1 MLEPAVSVF
10 PHDLGV
16 CTMKGCNPP
25 PRHFPLLETADTSSN
40 PEFCERL
47 ALAEPGEQS
56 AVAADLVRERREA
69 TVRLREEYNSLA
81 SLAAE
86 REQELRD
93 LRATLNHAIPEL
105 EDRPEG
111 GSGRSHHR
119 PHLPS
124 RSAQS
129 VASSASSS
137 WSSFSP
143 AGKKTALDLKT
154 TRMSQMVEVEL
165 AQSMVLHHML
175 SRAKGDHGNAEVK
188 LNEMKQDIAR
198 YNDTQRIA
206 RMEERRTEAIRT
218 TSEVEGAMRELLSH
232 VKRHAAFMGARLM
245 KLKAS
250 DAASGHDHE
259 AFMNRVLATRRD
271 ALKGISLM
279 EDEFRALEKEM
290 HDNERVKKAKLKAA
304 GWRKGASDEQS
315 GETPHPGEALA
326 LPVNRPS
333 DRIFQDASAERFFKA
348 QEAKAAA
355 LRKGTVTNSV
365 KGMITSFSVAVA
377 VERNSAVQEALE
389 AMFKQI
395 HKSTGVPYTKPEQIV
410 SVIDGSRRKS
420 LQIQVDETESTLEAR
435 SLRLKEMLHHHHRI
449 VYYGDSP
456 DPTSTSDIWDAEAQ
470 ISTQEHRLQGLQS
483 STARLTRLL
492 ADVREGCA
500 VLCQRIHDMSNTEA
514 MAAAIEAVGRRTELR
529 LLLPNGRVKPRRF
542 RRSSTSV
549 AAVENAPM
557 PPARTSRGS
566 SSASVEPSRSSFL
579 YLFFE
584 KEPPGHPPPLGSVP
598 APIVEDPGE
607 AAKDTSNERP
617 VEPASDAV
625 DPAQRLLGAVQHLG
639 ISILAVM
646 DLVPKTSM
654 ALDSPYTL
662 SAVTVPW
669 VRQSQLPE
677 LAPSSEAPLPTL
689 AEEPSVVP
697 RIAGQGGAAAN
708 SSNNAPPL
716 PSSTSGKASS
726 ARWESPHG
734 RREPAAGKVEECRS
748 QKPES
753 PPLQSGVAEVAVPQ
767 QPGGNVEAHR
777 SSRKS
782 SDAPR
787 EAKRSRGASEPRGSG
802 TQTEPGVNQRAT
814 VASVSAAL
822 HKEREM
828 QLEKLAAQQAEE
840 EQEQEEALEEDLH
853 FSSMR
858 QSVKAQACS
867 AVDEATARKAAVE
880 TAAMTL
886 PAADD
891 TAGLAPEVAS
901 SGTPL
906 HSQQPPH
913 TKQPDAA
920 GAVAV
925 AGPSAVIGAGDP
937 PLVPWKP
944 SNPRPSAPLARR
956 SGRKPAAGGKA
967 APVAG
972 PSKPSR
978 RSLDPRGGHPLTP
991 QSTTPE
997 GSMAE
1002 PNTEQAEAKDP
1013 AQASATSLTEET
1025 SQMSRHAAD
1034 EEVQQRIN
1042 TEAPKQR
1049 GSILRRRTKMDPE
1062 PPAAGVLA
1070 DSASPKKAKS
1080 DLTTKIPAGTKPPS
1094 GAAKP
1099 RNR

>member
-1 MLEPAVSVF
+1 MAPVDVRRWDIWESGGIANF
-10 PHDLGV
+10 GV
-16 CTMKGCNPP
+16 EK
-25 PRHFPLLETADTSSN
+25 
-40 PEFCERL
+40 FCERL

-111 GSGRSHHR
+111 LQLTWQKEHSG
-119 PHLPS
+119 LG
-124 RSAQS
+124 AL
-129 VASSASSS
+129 SSPTTPPIAVCAVGRQL
-137 WSSFSP
+137 SF
-143 AGKKTALDLKT
+143 LQLT

-304 GWRKGASDEQS
+304 GWRKARGAVLLYLQRGA
-315 GETPHPGEALA
+315 GEVEELLRANLDDALR
-326 LPVNRPS
+326 VDRPS

-937 PLVPWKP
+937 PL
-944 SNPRPSAPLARR
+944 
-956 SGRKPAAGGKA
+956 
-967 APVAG
+967 
-972 PSKPSR
+972 
-978 RSLDPRGGHPLTP
+978 
-991 QSTTPE
+991 
-997 GSMAE
+997 
-1002 PNTEQAEAKDP
+1002 QAEAKDP

-1025 SQMSRHAAD
+1025 SQMSRHAAVCGRSAD
-1034 EEVQQRIN
+1034 FRGRIQQ
-1042 TEAPKQR
+1042 
-1049 GSILRRRTKMDPE
+1049 
-1062 PPAAGVLA
+1062 
-1070 DSASPKKAKS
+1070 
-1080 DLTTKIPAGTKPPS
+1080 
-1094 GAAKP
+1094 
-1099 RNR
+1099 